1 MSSKAMSRA
10 VEDRYEPMPSVAGL
24 PRWLWRRASR
34 PVRIAALSLVALAA
48 IGLAAVAVTGID
60 RREQAQRE
68 TASYRERAEERL
80 RADQAPR
87 HGSAPAGTNVVTAL
101 EAAIDQD
108 VRERL
113 PRFGPPVTTC
123 RRIHPVDAA
132 GRRLDLPASD
142 AYFTCF
148 AVQRTDET
156 IAATLDTGYGF
167 RAKADLE
174 THTFA
179 WCKLNPR
186 PIHADQEEFI
196 RVELSRECVP

>member
-1 MSSKAMSRA
+1 MD
-10 VEDRYEPMPSVAGL
+10 DRYEPMPSLAAL

-34 PVRIAALSLVALAA
+34 PLRLIIVAVAGLAVAALALLVVSAV
-48 IGLAAVAVTGID
+48 GLSED
-60 RREQAQRE
+60 QRRE
-68 TASYRERAEERL
+68 TASYRARAEERL

-87 HGSAPAGTNVVTAL
+87 HGGAPAGTNLVTAL
-101 EAAIDQD
+101 QAAIDRD

-123 RRIHPVDAA
+123 RRVRPVDAA
-132 GRRLDLPASD
+132 GRPLDLPASD

-174 THTFA
+174 ARTFA